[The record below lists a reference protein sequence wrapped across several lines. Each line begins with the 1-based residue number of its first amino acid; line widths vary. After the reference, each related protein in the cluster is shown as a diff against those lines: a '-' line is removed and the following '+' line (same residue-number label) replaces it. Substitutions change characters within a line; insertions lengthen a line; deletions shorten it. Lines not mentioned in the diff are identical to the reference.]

1 MLTFIE
7 THIVMVL
14 AAVLILTVIMTFA
27 FLLAMLEVRRLKNK
41 FDRFMRPNSKNHNLE
56 MQLTEYLEE
65 VREIKSKNDGMF
77 EDIEDIK
84 RVLKTGIQ
92 KIGIV
97 KYNTLEEI
105 GGELSY
111 AIALLDQN
119 DSGIV
124 LNSLYYR
131 DGCYTYAKQIIAG
144 DCLTPLS
151 EEEHQAIKAAR
162 DNSSNIIFKERM
174 MISKRKRELLRLKAT
189 KKGAKEN
196 V

>member
-1 MLTFIE
+1 MLAFIE
-7 THIVMVL
+7 SNIVAVL

-56 MQLTEYLEE
+56 LQLTEYLEE
-65 VREIKSKNDGMF
+65 VREIKAKNDGMF

-151 EEEHQAIKAAR
+151 EEEQQAIVAAR
-162 DNSSNIIFKERM
+162 DNSSNIVFKERM
-174 MISKRKRELLRLKAT
+174 MIKKRKRELLRLKGT
-189 KKGAKEN
+189 KKGVKEN

>member
-1 MLTFIE
+1 MLAFIE
-7 THIVMVL
+7 SNIVAVL

-27 FLLAMLEVRRLKNK
+27 FLLSMLEVRRLKNK

-56 MQLTEYLEE
+56 LQLTEYLEE
-65 VREIKSKNDGMF
+65 VREIKEKNDGIF

-151 EEEHQAIKAAR
+151 EEEQQAIVAAR
-162 DNSSNIIFKERM
+162 DNSSNIVFKERM
-174 MISKRKRELLRLKAT
+174 IIKKRKRELLRLKGT

>member
-1 MLTFIE
+1 MLYFIE
-7 THIVMVL
+7 THIVAVL
-14 AAVLILTVIMTFA
+14 AAILILFA
-27 FLLAMLEVRRLKNK
+27 VMILLFILTLIEFRKYKNK

-56 MQLTEYLEE
+56 LQLNEYLDE
-65 VREIKSKNDGMF
+65 VREIKAKNDGIF

-97 KYNTLEEI
+97 KYNTFEEI

-151 EEEHQAIKAAR
+151 EEENEAIAAAR
-162 DNSSNIIFKERM
+162 DNGTNIIFKERM
-174 MISKRKRELLRLKAT
+174 IIKKRKRELLRAKKN
-189 KKGAKEN
+189 KKGAKDN

>member
-1 MLTFIE
+1 MLYFIE
-7 THIVMVL
+7 THIAAVL
-14 AAVLILTVIMTFA
+14 AAILILLVVMTFF

-56 MQLTEYLEE
+56 LQLNEYLDE
-65 VREIKSKNDGMF
+65 VREIKAKNDGIF

-97 KYNTLEEI
+97 KYNTFEEI

-151 EEEHQAIKAAR
+151 EEENEAINAAR
-162 DNSSNIIFKERM
+162 DNGTNIVFKERM
-174 MISKRKRELLRLKAT
+174 IIKKRKRELIRAKNN
-189 KKGAKEN
+189 KKGAKDN

>member
-1 MLTFIE
+1 MLAFIE
-7 THIVMVL
+7 SNTVAVL
-14 AAVLILTVIMTFA
+14 AIMLILMIIMTAA
-27 FLLAMLEVRRLKNK
+27 FILAMLEVRKLKNK

-56 MQLTEYLEE
+56 LQLTEYLNE
-65 VREIKSKNDGMF
+65 VRDIKEKNNGMF

-84 RVLKTGIQ
+84 KVLKTTIQ

-97 KYNTLEEI
+97 KYNTFEEI

-131 DGCYTYAKQIIAG
+131 DGCYTYSKQIIAG

-151 EEEHQAIKAAR
+151 EEEHEAIKAAQ
-162 DNSSNIIFKERM
+162 DNVNNIIFKERM
-174 MISKRKRELLRLKAT
+174 IIKKRKRELLRTKNN
-189 KKGAKEN
+189 KKGTKEN

>member
-1 MLTFIE
+1 MLDFIQANSVVIIASMLVLM
-7 THIVMVL
+7 IVFIFV
-14 AAVLILTVIMTFA
+14 
-27 FLLAMLEVRRLKNK
+27 FLLAMMEVRRLKNK
-41 FDRFMRPNSKNHNLE
+41 FERFMRPNSKSHNLE
-56 MQLTEYLEE
+56 LQLKEYLDE
-65 VREIKSKNDGMF
+65 VRDIKEKNNGMF

-97 KYNTLEEI
+97 KYNTFEEI

-131 DGCYTYAKQIIAG
+131 DGCYTYAKQIIAS

-151 EEEHQAIKAAR
+151 EEEREAINAAKE
-162 DNSSNIIFKERM
+162 NGTNIVFKERM
-174 MISKRKRELLRLKAT
+174 IIKKRQRELLRT
-189 KKGAKEN
+189 KK
-196 V
+196 

>member
-1 MLTFIE
+1 MLAFIE
-7 THIVMVL
+7 SNIVAVL

-56 MQLTEYLEE
+56 LQLTEYLEE
-65 VREIKSKNDGMF
+65 VREIKAKNDGMF

-151 EEEHQAIKAAR
+151 EEEQQAIVAAR
-162 DNSSNIIFKERM
+162 NNSSNIIFKERM
-174 MISKRKRELLRLKAT
+174 IIKKRKRELLRLKGT

>member
-1 MLTFIE
+1 MLAFIE
-7 THIVMVL
+7 SNIVAVL

-56 MQLTEYLEE
+56 LQLTEYLEE
-65 VREIKSKNDGMF
+65 VREIKAKNDGMF

-151 EEEHQAIKAAR
+151 EEEQQAIVAAR
-162 DNSSNIIFKERM
+162 DNSSNIVFKERM
-174 MISKRKRELLRLKAT
+174 IIKKRKRELLRLKGT

>member
-1 MLTFIE
+1 M
-7 THIVMVL
+7 
-14 AAVLILTVIMTFA
+14 
-27 FLLAMLEVRRLKNK
+27 
-41 FDRFMRPNSKNHNLE
+41 
-56 MQLTEYLEE
+56 
-65 VREIKSKNDGMF
+65 
-77 EDIEDIK
+77 
-84 RVLKTGIQ
+84 LKTGIQ

-97 KYNTLEEI
+97 KYNTFEEI

-151 EEEHQAIKAAR
+151 EEEQEAIEAAK
-162 DNSSNIIFKERM
+162 DNGTNIIFKERM
-174 MISKRKRELLRLKAT
+174 IIKKRKRELLRAKNN
-189 KKGAKEN
+189 KKGVKEN

>member
-1 MLTFIE
+1 MLAFIE
-7 THIVMVL
+7 SNIVAVL

-27 FLLAMLEVRRLKNK
+27 FLLSMLEVRRLKNK

-56 MQLTEYLEE
+56 LQLTEYLEE
-65 VREIKSKNDGMF
+65 VREIKAKNDGMF

-151 EEEHQAIKAAR
+151 EEEQQAIVAAR
-162 DNSSNIIFKERM
+162 DNSSNIVFKERM
-174 MISKRKRELLRLKAT
+174 IIKKRKRELLRLKGT

>member
-7 THIVMVL
+7 SHIVIVVASMLVLMVIF
-14 AAVLILTVIMTFA
+14 ILA
-27 FLLAMLEVRRLKNK
+27 FLLAMMEVKRLKNK

-56 MQLTEYLEE
+56 LQLNEFLEE
-65 VREIKSKNDGMF
+65 VRDIKKKNDGIF

-84 RVLKTGIQ
+84 KVLRTSIQ

-97 KYNTLEEI
+97 KYNTVDDI
-105 GGELSY
+105 GGDLSY

-131 DGCYTYAKQIIAG
+131 DGSYTYAKQIIAG
-144 DCLTPLS
+144 DCLNPLS
-151 EEEHQAIKAAR
+151 EEEKEAITAAKE
-162 DNSSNIIFKERM
+162 NVNNIIFKERM
-174 MISKRKRELLRLKAT
+174 IIKKRKRE
-189 KKGAKEN
+189 N

>member
-7 THIVMVL
+7 THVTAVL
-14 AAVLILTVIMTFA
+14 AVVLILCIV
-27 FLLAMLEVRRLKNK
+27 LLFIFILALLEVRRLKNK

-56 MQLTEYLEE
+56 LQLTEYLEE
-65 VREIKSKNDGMF
+65 VREIKAKNDGIF

-97 KYNTLEEI
+97 KYNTFEEI

-151 EEEHQAIKAAR
+151 EEEREAIDAAK
-162 DNSSNIIFKERM
+162 DNGTNIIFKERM
-174 MISKRKRELLRLKAT
+174 IINKRKRELLRAKNN
-189 KKGAKEN
+189 KKGAKDN

>member
-1 MLTFIE
+1 MLAFIE
-7 THIVMVL
+7 SNIVAVL

-27 FLLAMLEVRRLKNK
+27 FLLSMLEVRRLKNK

-56 MQLTEYLEE
+56 LQLTEYLEE
-65 VREIKSKNDGMF
+65 VREIKAKNDGMF

-151 EEEHQAIKAAR
+151 EEEQQAIVAAR

-174 MISKRKRELLRLKAT
+174 IIKKRKRELLRLKGT

>member
-1 MLTFIE
+1 
-7 THIVMVL
+7 
-14 AAVLILTVIMTFA
+14 
-27 FLLAMLEVRRLKNK
+27 
-41 FDRFMRPNSKNHNLE
+41 

-65 VREIKSKNDGMF
+65 VRDIKKKNDGIF

-119 DSGIV
+119 DSGVI

-151 EEEHQAIKAAR
+151 EEEKEAIKAAR
-162 DNSSNIIFKERM
+162 NNSSNIIFKERM
-174 MISKRKRELLRLKAT
+174 IIKKRKRELLRVKNT
-189 KKGAKEN
+189 KGTSKG
-196 V
+196 

>member
-1 MLTFIE
+1 MLEFIE
-7 THIVMVL
+7 THIVAVL
-14 AAVLILTVIMTFA
+14 AAILILLVIMTFF

-56 MQLTEYLEE
+56 QLLNEYLDE
-65 VREIKSKNDGMF
+65 VKEIKVKNDGIF

-97 KYNTLEEI
+97 KYNTFEEI

-151 EEEHQAIKAAR
+151 EEEKEAITAAR
-162 DNSSNIIFKERM
+162 ENGTNIVFKERM
-174 MISKRKRELLRLKAT
+174 IIKKRKRELLRAKNN

>member
-7 THIVMVL
+7 AHITLVL
-14 AAVLILTVIMTFA
+14 AVILVLLLVFILA
-27 FLLAMLEVRRLKNK
+27 FFLAMLQVRALKNK
-41 FDRFMRPNSKNHNLE
+41 FDRFMRPNSKNHNIEIMLN
-56 MQLTEYLEE
+56 EYLD
-65 VREIKSKNDGMF
+65 EIHDIKIKNDSMF
-77 EDIEDIK
+77 EDMEDVK
-84 RVLKTGIQ
+84 RVLKTSIQ

-97 KYNTLEEI
+97 KYNTFEDI

-131 DGCYTYAKQIIAG
+131 DGSYTYAKQIISG
-144 DCLTPLS
+144 DCVSPLS
-151 EEEHQAIKAAR
+151 DEENEAISAAK
-162 DNSSNIIFKERM
+162 NNINNIVFKDRM
-174 MISKRKRELLRLKAT
+174 DIKKRKKGFGAN
-189 KKGAKEN
+189 KKIKGIKN

>member
-1 MLTFIE
+1 MLAFIE
-7 THIVMVL
+7 SNIVAVL
-14 AAVLILTVIMTFA
+14 AAVLILTVIMTLA
-27 FLLAMLEVRRLKNK
+27 FLLSMLEVRRLKNK

-56 MQLTEYLEE
+56 LQLTEYLEE
-65 VREIKSKNDGMF
+65 VREIKAKNDGMF

-151 EEEHQAIKAAR
+151 EEEQQAIVAAR
-162 DNSSNIIFKERM
+162 DNSSNIVFKERM
-174 MISKRKRELLRLKAT
+174 IIKKRKRELLRLKGT

>member
-1 MLTFIE
+1 MLAFIE
-7 THIVMVL
+7 SNIVAVL

-56 MQLTEYLEE
+56 LQLTEYLEE
-65 VREIKSKNDGMF
+65 VREIKAKNDGIF

-151 EEEHQAIKAAR
+151 EEEQQAIVAAR
-162 DNSSNIIFKERM
+162 DNSSNIVFKERM
-174 MISKRKRELLRLKAT
+174 MIKKRKRELLRLKGT
-189 KKGAKEN
+189 KKGVKEN

>member
-1 MLTFIE
+1 MLAFIE
-7 THIVMVL
+7 SNIVAVL

-27 FLLAMLEVRRLKNK
+27 FLLSMLEVRRLKNK

-56 MQLTEYLEE
+56 LQLTEYLEE
-65 VREIKSKNDGMF
+65 VREIKAKNDGMF

-151 EEEHQAIKAAR
+151 EEEQQAIVAAR
-162 DNSSNIIFKERM
+162 DKSSNIVFKERM
-174 MISKRKRELLRLKAT
+174 MIKKRKRELLRLKGT
-189 KKGAKEN
+189 KKGVKEN

>member
-1 MLTFIE
+1 MLYFIE
-7 THIVMVL
+7 THITVVL
-14 AAVLILTVIMTFA
+14 AAILILFIIMTLC
-27 FLLAMLEVRRLKNK
+27 FLLAMLQVKKLKNK
-41 FDRFMRPNSKNHNLE
+41 FDRFMRPNSKSHNLE
-56 MQLTEYLEE
+56 LQLKEYLDE
-65 VREIKSKNDGMF
+65 VREIKEKNDGIF

-97 KYNTLEEI
+97 KYNTFEEI

-111 AIALLDQN
+111 SIALLDQN

-144 DCLTPLS
+144 DCLSPLS
-151 EEEHQAIKAAR
+151 EEEREAIVAAK
-162 DNSSNIIFKERM
+162 DNGTNIVFKERM
-174 MISKRKRELLRLKAT
+174 IIKKRKRELLRSKNN
-189 KKGAKEN
+189 KKGAKDN

>member
-1 MLTFIE
+1 MLAFIE
-7 THIVMVL
+7 SHIVAVV
-14 AAVLILTVIMTFA
+14 AAVFILTLVMTIA

-41 FDRFMRPNSKNHNLE
+41 FERFMRPNSKNHNIE

-65 VREIKSKNDGMF
+65 VRDIKKKNDGIF

-119 DSGIV
+119 DSGVI

-151 EEEHQAIKAAR
+151 EEEKEAIKAAR
-162 DNSSNIIFKERM
+162 NNSSNIIFKERM
-174 MISKRKRELLRLKAT
+174 IIKKRKRELLRVKNT
-189 KKGAKEN
+189 KGTSKG
-196 V
+196 

>member
-7 THIVMVL
+7 ANSIVIIAIL
-14 AAVLILTVIMTFA
+14 LILMVILIFV
-27 FLLAMLEVRRLKNK
+27 FSLAMMEVKKLKNK

-56 MQLTEYLEE
+56 IQLTEYLNE
-65 VREIKSKNDGMF
+65 VREIKEKNNGMF

-84 RVLKTGIQ
+84 NVLKTGIQ

-97 KYNTLEEI
+97 KYNTFEDI

-144 DCLTPLS
+144 ECLTPLS
-151 EEEHQAIKAAR
+151 EEEHQSIKAAIE
-162 DNSSNIIFKERM
+162 NKNNIVFKERM
-174 MISKRKRELLRLKAT
+174 IIKKRQREILRNKNK
-189 KKGAKEN
+189 KKGTKNN